1 MNKLANLFP
10 LVVALAGCDLI
21 NAATADHPSTKQTNS
36 LGDVFGS
43 IGAFVAVVK
52 DPASATASD
61 LADMHSTAPYRA
73 LLDPDGPAA
82 RQARDAD
89 APLDAR
95 CFTVAGSSATWDCSY
110 PVKGVPCTAKGNGT
124 FDRAAGTASGTSTQT
139 CEGSPAITVTATKVA
154 FDEKLGKGSGTFDV
168 TGFAHVTVDSI
179 GFCTNEATPKPNT
192 GSVTVD
198 GLGPLEG
205 LPFDPIKIS
214 FSDVPEC
221 GAPTIE

>member
-1 MNKLANLFP
+1 MNKFTHLFP
-10 LVVALAGCDLI
+10 LVIALAGCDLI
-21 NAATADHPSTKQTNS
+21 DAATADHPSSKQSSS

-43 IGAFVAVVK
+43 IGAFVSVVQ
-52 DPASATASD
+52 DPANASTGD
-61 LADMHSTAPYRA
+61 LADMHATAPYRE
-73 LLDPDGPAA
+73 LLDPDAAA
-82 RQARDAD
+82 RRTRNS
-89 APLDAR
+89 APLDSA
-95 CFTVAGSSATWDCSY
+95 CYTSSNSSATWDCSFIIN
-110 PVKGVPCTAKGNGT
+110 GVSCTAKGNGT
-124 FDRAAGTASGTSTQT
+124 FDEAAGTASGTSRQT
-139 CEGSPAITVTATKVA
+139 CNDGTDVTVTATKVA

-198 GLGPLEG
+198 GLGPLQG

-221 GAPTIE
+221 GVATIE